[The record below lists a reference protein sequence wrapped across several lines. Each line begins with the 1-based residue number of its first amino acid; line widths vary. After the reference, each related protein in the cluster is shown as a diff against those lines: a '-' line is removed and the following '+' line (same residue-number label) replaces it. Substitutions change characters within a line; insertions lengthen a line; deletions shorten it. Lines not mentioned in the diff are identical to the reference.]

1 MKKSL
6 FFTFAAMTMIV
17 WISPVSA
24 DSSESQLEEPVTIA
38 ALIQY
43 AYQENP
49 SVRAARAAWRA
60 TVEKYPQI
68 TAYPDPQIM
77 ITYFPEPI
85 ETRLGPQDWNATI
98 SQMIP
103 FPGKLSKAGE
113 AVEADA
119 QIARLNLD
127 KTVRDITVSVLESFH
142 ELTYIREAKRIA
154 AQNAEL
160 LDHLRKTGETAYA
173 QDRANFTDVV
183 KAQSQSAQ
191 LRYDALLLDEL
202 EQTEMTRLNGL
213 LNRPPETSFGT
224 LENIPFQPAVYSL
237 EEIYALSESRQEEIR
252 MAEAQVEKAAVQ
264 ADLARY
270 QNLPEFRVGIF
281 YAAIGSPDVPTPPED
296 AGQDAVGIQFGVN
309 VPLWFGKNT
318 ARTEQAQAELEKT
331 KADKAARIIETRT
344 KIRNLFFRLQ
354 NAMRLIQ
361 LYRDELLPQ
370 ASASMELAE
379 TWFREGE
386 GSFSDFTET
395 QSALYNFQ
403 LSLARARADYGKYLA
418 GLERLAGQ
426 NLTEK

>member
-1 MKKSL
+1 
-6 FFTFAAMTMIV
+6 
-17 WISPVSA
+17 
-24 DSSESQLEEPVTIA
+24 
-38 ALIQY
+38 
-43 AYQENP
+43 
-49 SVRAARAAWRA
+49 
-60 TVEKYPQI
+60 
-68 TAYPDPQIM
+68 
-77 ITYFPEPI
+77 
-85 ETRLGPQDWNATI
+85 
-98 SQMIP
+98 
-103 FPGKLSKAGE
+103 
-113 AVEADA
+113 
-119 QIARLNLD
+119 
-127 KTVRDITVSVLESFH
+127 
-142 ELTYIREAKRIA
+142 
-154 AQNAEL
+154 
-160 LDHLRKTGETAYA
+160 
-173 QDRANFTDVV
+173 
-183 KAQSQSAQ
+183 
-191 LRYDALLLDEL
+191 
-202 EQTEMTRLNGL
+202 
-213 LNRPPETSFGT
+213 